1 MFNGKKTDLISWL
14 LLIGVLLLIL
24 ELSFRGGELIFFFAL
39 MAGCIYIGRKKMSR
53 TIGKLLYWV
62 GWFGLAITLLNMI
75 AFKFVLIAVLIYLVV
90 QFYQSKKR
98 PAVME
103 PVIQKEDSSRLSE
116 SLFTKQPM
124 FKNILY
130 GRQQT
135 PDHVYEWSDINIHC
149 GIGDSVI
156 DLSNTVLPDGES
168 VIAIRNLA
176 GNIKI
181 LVPYEA
187 AVSVHHSV
195 LAGSTTIFQHHE
207 SKIFN
212 QLFHFHTENYHE
224 AQQRIKIVTSMVVGD
239 LEVKRT

>member
-24 ELSFRGGELIFFFAL
+24 ELSFRGGELIFIFAL
-39 MAGCIYIGRKKMSR
+39 MAGCIYIGRKKMPR
-53 TIGKLLYWV
+53 TIGKVLYWG
-62 GWFGLAITLLNMI
+62 GWFGLIITLLNMM
-75 AFKFVLIAVLIYLVV
+75 AFKFVMIAVLVYLVI
-90 QFYQSKKR
+90 QFYQSKKK
-98 PAVME
+98 PSVIE
-103 PVIQKEDSSRLSE
+103 PVIQNEEDSRLSE
-116 SLFTKQPM
+116 SLFTKQPL

-135 PDHVYEWSDINIHC
+135 PDHVYEWSDINIQC

-195 LAGSTTIFQHHE
+195 LAGSTTIFQLHE

-212 QLFHFHTENYHE
+212 QLFHFQTENYQE